1 VVQPRPDQELA
12 AATGS
17 AELRYRL
24 LVEQIPAI
32 TYIADFQGDRP
43 FLYVSPQ
50 AEELLG
56 YPADE
61 WIGDNNF
68 WEGILHPEDRERV
81 LAEEMRTLATEESFE
96 AEYRLIARDGRVVWI
111 WERDQIVRN
120 DQGIPVCTQGVLMDV
135 TEAKHARMA
144 LTESESMLRDERDRA
159 QRYLDI
165 AATMIV
171 VLGSDGAVQLVNKR
185 TCEVLGYTEEELVG
199 NDWHALVSPDT
210 DRETGRGVFRQLM
223 AGQLAGAEEYEGRV
237 VSKTGEERLIAW
249 HNKLLRD
256 EEGRVIGCLSSGED
270 ITERR
275 KAQER
280 VVYLAYHDQLT
291 GLPNRAMLSD
301 HLMVAVA
308 RAKRTRMSA
317 ALLCL
322 DVDDFKLVNDSLG
335 HTVGDE
341 LLTAVAQRLEQGGR
355 HADVL
360 ARAGGDEFFLLLP
373 DLPEDGEGSALT
385 AAKRVTAAFQD
396 PFEIAGAELH
406 VSVSVGVSLFPRDA
420 ADADELL
427 RHADAAM
434 YQAKRDARAGF
445 ALYTPSADDPLE
457 RLNLTARLRKALKG
471 GDLVLHYQPI
481 FSLAEDKPVGVE
493 ALIRWN
499 DPVRGLVPPAEFIPA
514 AEHSGLIE
522 PIGEWVLDEVCRQ
535 SAEWSRLGLKP
546 SVSVNASPRE
556 LRRPEYVEALARALA
571 RRGVDPSS
579 IIVEV
584 TESAAMD
591 ESGTGHRMLSR
602 LQELGVSTAI
612 DDFGEGFSS
621 LSRLREMPVERL
633 KIDRSFMR
641 EVPDDDEPTAV
652 IQAIIQLA
660 EALGREVVAE
670 GVETE
675 EQRRFLLDQGCPL
688 AQGFH
693 LCRPLP
699 ADEVTALLL
708 RY

>member
-1 VVQPRPDQELA
+1 VEHRLDQGLA
-12 AATGS
+12 ATTGS

-56 YPADE
+56 YPAED
-61 WIGDNNF
+61 WIGDNAF
-68 WEGILHPEDRERV
+68 WERILHPEDRDRV
-81 LAEEMRTLATEESFE
+81 LAEEARTLATEERFE

-111 WERDQIVRN
+111 LERDQIVR
-120 DQGIPVCTQGVLMDV
+120 DELGRPVCTQGVLMDV
-135 TEAKHARMA
+135 TEAKHARLA
-144 LTESESMLRDERDRA
+144 LAESESLLREERDRA

-171 VLGSDGAVQLVNKR
+171 VLGADGSVTLLNR
-185 TCEVLGYTEEELVG
+185 RSCEVLGYSEDELVG
-199 NDWHALVSPDT
+199 RDWHDVVCPPA
-210 DRETGRGVFRQLM
+210 DRDESRAIFRQLM
-223 AGQLAGAEEYEGRV
+223 AGQLGGAEDYEGPV

-249 HNKLLRD
+249 HNSLLRD
-256 EEGRVIGCLSSGED
+256 ESGRVVGALSSGED

-291 GLPNRAMLSD
+291 GMPNRSMLAD
-301 HLMVAVA
+301 RLMVAVA
-308 RAKRTRMSA
+308 RAKRTRMST

-322 DVDDFKLVNDSLG
+322 DLDDFKLVNDSLG
-335 HTVGDE
+335 HAVGDE
-341 LLTAVAQRLEQGGR
+341 LLQTVARRLVESGR
-355 HADVL
+355 HGDVL

-373 DLPEDGEGSALT
+373 DLPEDGEGAALT
-385 AAKRVTAAFQD
+385 AAKRVAAAFQD
-396 PFEIAGAELH
+396 PFDIAGAELH

-427 RHADAAM
+427 RHADSAM
-434 YQAKRDARAGF
+434 YQAKRDARSGF
-445 ALYTPSADDPLE
+445 ALYAPSEDDPLE
-457 RLNLTARLRKALKG
+457 RLNLTTRLRKALKG
-471 GDLVLHYQPI
+471 GDLLLHYQPI
-481 FSLAEDKPVGVE
+481 FSLADDRPVGVE

-499 DPVRGLVPPAEFIPA
+499 DPVRGLVPPGDFIPA

-535 SAEWSRLGLKP
+535 AAEWARLGLKP
-546 SVSVNASPRE
+546 TLSVNASPRE
-556 LRRPEYVEALARALA
+556 LRRPEYIQSLARALS
-571 RRGVDPSS
+571 RRGVEASR
-579 IIVEV
+579 IVVEV

-591 ESGTGHRMLSR
+591 ETGTGARMLTR
-602 LQELGVSTAI
+602 LRDLGVGVAI

-621 LSRLREMPVERL
+621 LSRLRELPVERL

-641 EVPDDDEPTAV
+641 EVPEHGEPTAV
-652 IQAIIQLA
+652 ITAIIQLA

-675 EQRRFLLDQGCPL
+675 EQRRFLLEQGCPL
-688 AQGFH
+688 GQGYH

>member
-1 VVQPRPDQELA
+1 VVRPRPDQELA

-24 LVEQIPAI
+24 LVEQIPAV
-32 TYIADFQGDRP
+32 TYIADFKGDRP

-56 YPADE
+56 YPLDE
-61 WIGDNNF
+61 WLSGNSF
-68 WEGILHPEDRERV
+68 WEGILHPEDREWV
-81 LAEEMRTLATEESFE
+81 LAEEMRTLAAEESFE

-111 WERDQIVRN
+111 WERDMIVRD
-120 DQGIPVCTQGVLMDV
+120 DQGEAVCTQGVLMDV

-144 LTESESMLRDERDRA
+144 LSESESLLREERDRA

-171 VLGSDGAVQLVNKR
+171 VIGSNGGVQLLNKR
-185 TCEVLGYTEEELVG
+185 ACEVLGYSEEELVG
-199 NDWHALVSPDT
+199 RDWHDLVAPDA
-210 DRETGRGVFRQLM
+210 DRDTSRGVFRQLM
-223 AGQLAGAEEYEGRV
+223 AGQPAGAEEYEGRV
-237 VSKTGEERLIAW
+237 ISKTGEERLIAW

-256 EEGRVIGCLSSGED
+256 DQGRVVGSLSSGED

-308 RAKRTRMSA
+308 RAKRTRMSC

-341 LLTAVAQRLEQGGR
+341 LLTAVAKRLEGGGR

-373 DLPEDGEGSALT
+373 DLPVDGEGSALT
-385 AAKRVTAAFQD
+385 AAKRITAAFQE

-427 RHADAAM
+427 QHADAAM
-434 YQAKRDARAGF
+434 YQAKRDARSGF
-445 ALYTPSADDPLE
+445 ALYKPSADDPLE

-481 FSLAEDKPVGVE
+481 YSLADNKPVGVE

-535 SAEWSRLGLKP
+535 AAEWSRLGLRP

-556 LRRPEYVEALARALA
+556 LRRPEYVEGLARALA
-571 RRGVDPSS
+571 RRGVDPSR
-579 IIVEV
+579 IVVEV

-591 ESGTGHRMLSR
+591 ETGTGQRMLAR
-602 LQELGVSTAI
+602 LQELGVRTAI

-641 EVPDDDEPTAV
+641 DVPGDAEPTAV
-652 IQAIIQLA
+652 ICAIIQLA

-675 EQRRFLLDQGCPL
+675 EQREFLLEQGCPL

-699 ADEVTALLL
+699 AEEVTALLL

>member
-24 LVEQIPAI
+24 LVEQIPAV
-32 TYIADFQGDRP
+32 TYIADFKGDRP

-56 YPADE
+56 YPADQ
-61 WIGDNNF
+61 WIGGNSF
-68 WEGILHPEDRERV
+68 WEGILHPDDRERV
-81 LAEEMRTLATEESFE
+81 LAEEMRTLAVEESFE

-111 WERDQIVRN
+111 WERDMIVRD
-120 DQGIPVCTQGVLMDV
+120 DQGEAVCTQGVLMDV
-135 TEAKHARMA
+135 TEAKHARLA
-144 LTESESMLRDERDRA
+144 LSESESLLREERDRA

-171 VLGSDGAVQLVNKR
+171 VIGSNGAVQLLNKR
-185 TCEVLGYTEEELVG
+185 ACEVLGYSEEELVG
-199 NDWHALVSPDT
+199 RDWHDLVSPEA
-210 DRETGRGVFRQLM
+210 DRDASRGVFRHLM

-237 VSKTGEERLIAW
+237 ISKTGEERLIAW

-256 EEGRVIGCLSSGED
+256 DEGRVAGCLSSGED

-341 LLTAVAQRLEQGGR
+341 LLTAVAKRLEGGGR

-373 DLPEDGEGSALT
+373 DLPEDGEGAALT
-385 AAKRVTAAFQD
+385 AAKRITAAFQE

-427 RHADAAM
+427 RHADSAM
-434 YQAKRDARAGF
+434 YQAKRDARSGF
-445 ALYTPSADDPLE
+445 ALYKPSADDPLE

-481 FSLAEDKPVGVE
+481 YALAKNEPVGVE

-535 SAEWSRLGLKP
+535 AAEWSRLGLQP

-556 LRRPEYVEALARALA
+556 LRRPEYVEGLARALA
-571 RRGVDPSS
+571 RRGVDPSR
-579 IIVEV
+579 IVVEV

-591 ESGTGHRMLSR
+591 ETGTGQRMLAR
-602 LQELGVSTAI
+602 LQELGVRTAI

-641 EVPDDDEPTAV
+641 DVPDKPEPTAV
-652 IQAIIQLA
+652 ICAIIQLA

-675 EQRRFLLDQGCPL
+675 EQRQFLLEQGCPL
-688 AQGFH
+688 GQGFH

-699 ADEVTALLL
+699 PDEVTALLL

>member
-1 VVQPRPDQELA
+1 MQPLRSDQAPA
-12 AATGS
+12 AETGS

-32 TYIADFQGDRP
+32 TYIAEFQGERP

-50 AEELLG
+50 AEDLLG
-56 YPADE
+56 YPVEA
-61 WIGDNNF
+61 WTASPGF
-68 WEGILHPEDRERV
+68 WDGILHPDDRERV
-81 LAEEMRTLATEESFE
+81 LAEEQRTLAAQQSFE
-96 AEYRLIARDGRVVWI
+96 AEYRLIARDGRVVWM
-111 WERDQIVRN
+111 WERDTIVRD
-120 DQGIPVCTQGVLMDV
+120 DQGRPVCTQGVLMDV
-135 TEAKHARMA
+135 TEATQARLA
-144 LTESESMLRDERDRA
+144 LGESEALLREERDRA
-159 QRYLDI
+159 QRYLDV

-171 VLGSDGAVQLVNKR
+171 VLDTDGSVTLLNR
-185 TCEVLGYTEEELVG
+185 CSCEVLGYSEEELLG
-199 NDWHALVSPDT
+199 RDWHDLVCPASE
-210 DRETGRGVFRQLM
+210 RESSRGVFRQLM
-223 AGQLAGAEEYEGRV
+223 AGQLAGAETHEGWV
-237 VSKTGEERLIAW
+237 VSKKREERLIAW

-256 EEGRVIGCLSSGED
+256 EHGRVGGTLSSGED

-335 HTVGDE
+335 HSVGDE
-341 LLTAVAQRLEQGGR
+341 LLVAIANRLEGSRR
-355 HADVL
+355 HGDAL

-373 DLPEDGEGSALT
+373 DLPEDGEGAALT
-385 AAKRVTAAFQD
+385 AAKRVAAAFQE
-396 PFEIAGAELH
+396 PFDVAGAELH
-406 VSVSVGVSLFPRDA
+406 SSVSVGVSLFPRDA

-427 RHADAAM
+427 RHADSAM
-434 YQAKRDARAGF
+434 YQAKRDARSGF

-457 RLNLTARLRKALKG
+457 RLNLTTRLRKALKG
-471 GDLVLHYQPI
+471 GDLMLHYQPI
-481 FSLAEDKPVGVE
+481 FSLADGRPVGVE
-493 ALIRWN
+493 ALIRWS
-499 DPVRGLVPPAEFIPA
+499 DPARGLVPPAEFIPA

-535 SAEWSRLGLKP
+535 AAEWAKLGLRP
-546 SVSVNASPRE
+546 TFSVNASPRE
-556 LRRPEYVEALARALA
+556 LRRPEYVEALDRALN
-571 RRGVDPSS
+571 RRGIEPSQ

-591 ESGTGHRMLSR
+591 EAGTGRRLLAR
-602 LQELGVSTAI
+602 LQELGVGTAI

-621 LSRLREMPVERL
+621 LSRLREMPVGRL

-641 EVPDDDEPTAV
+641 EVPGHAEPTAV
-652 IQAIIQLA
+652 ITAIIQLA
-660 EALGREVVAE
+660 EALSREVVAE

-675 EQRRFLLDQGCPL
+675 EQRRFLLEQGCPL
-688 AQGFH
+688 AQGFE

-699 ADEVTALLL
+699 AEQITALLL

>member
-1 VVQPRPDQELA
+1 VQPPEPQSELA
-12 AATGS
+12 QGGAGS

-32 TYIADFQGDRP
+32 TYIAAFEGERP

-56 YPADE
+56 YPISE
-61 WIGDNNF
+61 WVDDPVF
-68 WEGILHPEDRERV
+68 WQQILHPEDRERV
-81 LAEEMRTLATEESFE
+81 LAEEQRTLAAEATFES
-96 AEYRLIARDGRVVWI
+96 EYRLVARDGSVLWF
-111 WERDQIVRN
+111 WERDTIVR
-120 DQGIPVCTQGVLMDV
+120 DDYGKPVCTQGVLVDV
-135 TEAKHARMA
+135 TQVKRAQAA
-144 LTESESMLRDERDRA
+144 IRDERDRA
-159 QRYLDI
+159 QRYLDV

-171 VLGSDGAVQLVNKR
+171 VIAADGRVSLVNRR
-185 TCEVLGYTEEELVG
+185 TCEVLGYREDELLG
-199 NDWHALVSPDT
+199 QDWFDAIVPDA
-210 DRETGRGVFRQLM
+210 DRDSARSVFKRM
-223 AGQLAGAEEYEGRV
+223 TAGELAGSEEYENRV
-237 VSKTGEERLIAW
+237 VSKAGRERLIAW
-249 HNKLLRD
+249 HNKALLD
-256 EEGRVIGCLSSGED
+256 ADGQVTAVLSSGED

-280 VVYLAYHDQLT
+280 VAYLAYHDQLT
-291 GLPNRAMLSD
+291 GLPNRALLAD
-301 HLMVAVA
+301 HLIVAVTHA
-308 RAKRTRMSA
+308 ERTRMSA

-322 DVDDFKLVNDSLG
+322 GVDDFKLVNDSLG
-335 HTVGDE
+335 HTVGNE
-341 LLTAVAQRLEQGGR
+341 LLTAVGARLAEGGR
-355 HADVL
+355 HADVV
-360 ARAGGDEFFLLLP
+360 ARADGDEFFLLLP
-373 DLPEDGEGSALT
+373 DLPEDGESSALSAT
-385 AAKRVTAAFQD
+385 KRVSAAFQD

-406 VSVSVGVSLFPRDA
+406 VSVSIGVSLFPRDA
-420 ADADELL
+420 SDADELL

-445 ALYTPSADDPLE
+445 ACYTPSADDPLE
-457 RLNLTARLRKALKG
+457 RLNLTARLPKALKG

-481 FSLAEDKPVGVE
+481 FSLADERPVGVE
-493 ALIRWN
+493 ALLRWN
-499 DPVRGLVPPAEFIPA
+499 DPVRGTVPPAEFIPA

-535 SAEWSRLGLKP
+535 AAEWSRLGLKP

-556 LRRPEYVEALARALA
+556 LRRPEYVEAVARALA
-571 RRGVDPSS
+571 RRSVDPSS

-591 ESGTGHRMLSR
+591 EVGTGQRMLTR

-641 EVPDDDEPTAV
+641 EVPENEEPTAV
-652 IQAIIQLA
+652 IRAIIQLA

-675 EQRRFLLDQGCPL
+675 EQRQFLLEQGCPF
-688 AQGFH
+688 AQGHH
-693 LCRPLP
+693 LCPPLP